1 MKIFNRI
8 KNVPSYCFVDEQYL
22 IDHFYFNADELEEN
36 SAEGCLLERKEID
49 GKVYYRNKNLR
60 LFDEY

>member
-1 MKIFNRI
+1 MKTFDKI
-8 KNVPSYCFVDEQYL
+8 KSVPSRCFIDERYL
-22 IDHFYFNADELEEN
+22 IDNFYFTAHELEEN

-49 GKVYYRNKNLR
+49 GKVYYRNKNMR